1 MFNKLWII
9 IVGLASLFF
18 KSEGVRDSIHL
29 VVASGL
35 RVQDCFA
42 NELDPFA
49 VMKVD
54 GPSMSLLKNYLTF
67 YREVQNNFL
76 METKVNW
83 DLSTGNQSS
92 LMDFADYI
100 GDHKQTLQNNFKN
113 YLEIR
118 LEQSGRGV
126 GMHQFI
132 VGFSADPSINRFDH
146 HIPFEMDRTVRIFL
160 NYLAET
166 HSMVKSGEGTLF
178 IKSVNSNIIIELKEL
193 YNNNLIREP
202 GHLEDYPYL
211 NSSNKIYFEQDVP
224 LNLKHRSVNIDPCNF
239 DNINSKAVLHHHNI
253 TNNTEGGSVFTY
265 FLVIGAIVI
274 GGCLLYNNRQILQ
287 EFKSNLL
294 TENLSKIKNP
304 SSTLIEN
311 GVEISNFTSSFG
323 EYF

>member
-1 MFNKLWII
+1 MLHKIWII
-9 IVGLASLFF
+9 IVGLASVFF
-18 KSEGVRDSIHL
+18 KSKGAGDSVHL

-35 RVQDCFA
+35 RIQDCFA
-42 NELDPFA
+42 SELDPFS
-49 VMKVD
+49 VMRVD

-76 METKVNW
+76 IETKVNW

-100 GDHKQTLQNNFKN
+100 GANKQSLQNNFKN

-166 HSMVKSGEGTLF
+166 HSMVKSGEGILF
-178 IKSVNSNIIIELKEL
+178 IKSVNSNIILELKEL

-202 GHLEDYPYL
+202 GHLEDYPYF
-211 NSSNKIYFEQDVP
+211 NSSNKIYFEPDVP
-224 LNLKHRSVNIDPCNF
+224 LNLKHKSVNIDPCNF
-239 DNINSKAVLHHHNI
+239 DNINTKNILH
-253 TNNTEGGSVFTY
+253 NNNAEGGSVFTY

-294 TENLSKIKNP
+294 TDNFSQLKNP
-304 SSTLIEN
+304 SSTLIES

>member
-1 MFNKLWII
+1 MLHKIWII
-9 IVGLASLFF
+9 IVGLASVFF
-18 KSEGVRDSIHL
+18 KSKGAGDSVHL

-35 RVQDCFA
+35 RIQDCFA
-42 NELDPFA
+42 SELDPFS
-49 VMKVD
+49 VMRVD

-76 METKVNW
+76 IETKVNW

-100 GDHKQTLQNNFKN
+100 GAHKQSLQNNFKN

-166 HSMVKSGEGTLF
+166 HSMVKSGEGILF
-178 IKSVNSNIIIELKEL
+178 IKSVNSNIILELKEL

-202 GHLEDYPYL
+202 GHLEDYPYF
-211 NSSNKIYFEQDVP
+211 NSSNKIYFEPDVP
-224 LNLKHRSVNIDPCNF
+224 LNLKHKSVNIDPCNF
-239 DNINSKAVLHHHNI
+239 DSINTKNILH
-253 TNNTEGGSVFTY
+253 NNNAEGGSVFTY

-294 TENLSKIKNP
+294 TDNFSQLKNP